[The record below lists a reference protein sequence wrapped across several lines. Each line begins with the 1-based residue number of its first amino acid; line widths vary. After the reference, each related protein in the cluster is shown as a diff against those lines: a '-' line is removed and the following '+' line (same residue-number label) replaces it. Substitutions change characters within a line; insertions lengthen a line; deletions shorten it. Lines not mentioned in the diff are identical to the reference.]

1 MGPTGAARNATDMN
15 ARALSQC
22 VTCDEIFESLPE
34 ALVVFGPDGREVVA
48 NRAAR
53 ELALPTGDPS
63 EGGARAGLLYL
74 TDAAGAERV
83 LSVEERLLDNGRLL
97 YYRDVTER
105 ERLERALNHSR
116 WIESLG
122 YVTATVVHD
131 LGNLLTPL
139 AGGLDLLSRQVEGE
153 AAAMVADIRQ
163 GTDRTLSLVR
173 QLLMRIKR
181 QPRSVRRID
190 ANAVVSELAPLIS
203 RGLPPDIELVLT
215 LEGAS
220 LELVAD
226 RQRLE
231 TALINLVANARDA
244 MPRGGR
250 ITIATEHLASTGGAA
265 GLRGEEEYVAV
276 VVSDSGI
283 GVPPELRE
291 TIFERF
297 FTTKSGEQGTGIGL
311 ADVRSFA
318 TDAGGYVS
326 FTSEVGKG
334 TSVAICLPR
343 SAPSSEPVKGP
354 RLARRDG

>member
-1 MGPTGAARNATDMN
+1 MGASPGLHDDTGMRP
-15 ARALSQC
+15 RALDQF
-22 VTCDEIFESLPE
+22 VFHDVFESLPE
-34 ALVVFGPDGREVVA
+34 ALVVLDPDGRELVA

-53 ELALPTGDPS
+53 ELGLPNEEPEVG
-63 EGGARAGLLYL
+63 RCAGVIHV
-74 TDAAGAERV
+74 TDTSGVEHV
-83 LSVEERLLDNGRLL
+83 LRVEERSLDGGRLL
-97 YYRDVTER
+97 FYRDITER
-105 ERLERALNHSR
+105 ERLERELNHSR

-131 LGNLLTPL
+131 LGNLLMPL
-139 AGGLDLLSRQVEGE
+139 SGALDLLSHEVEGD
-153 AAAMVADIRQ
+153 AAAIVADLQQ
-163 GTDRTLSLVR
+163 GADRTLALVK

-203 RGLPPDIELVLT
+203 RGLPPNIELVLT

-231 TALINLVANARDA
+231 TALLNLVANARDA

-250 ITIATEHLASTGGAA
+250 ITVATAAVASKRGTGAPRG
-265 GLRGEEEYVAV
+265 GEEEYVAV
-276 VVSDSGI
+276 AVSDTGV

-297 FTTKSGEQGTGIGL
+297 FTTKSGEHGTGIGL
-311 ADVRSFA
+311 ADVRCFA
-318 TDAGGYVS
+318 TEAGGYVS
-326 FTSEVGKG
+326 LTSEVGKG
-334 TSVAICLPR
+334 TNVAICLPR
-343 SAPSSEPVKGP
+343 NAPSSYVAV
-354 RLARRDG
+354 R

>member
-1 MGPTGAARNATDMN
+1 MRAQ
-15 ARALSQC
+15 ALSQC
-22 VTCDEIFESLPE
+22 VICDEIVESLPD
-34 ALVVFGPDGREVVA
+34 ALVVLGPDGRELVA

-53 ELALPTGDPS
+53 ELGLPRGELSRGD
-63 EGGARAGLLYL
+63 ARAGIIHV
-74 TDAAGAERV
+74 TDAAGTEHA
-83 LSVEERLLDNGRLL
+83 LSVEERPLDHGTLLL
-97 YYRDVTER
+97 YRDVTER
-105 ERLERALNHSR
+105 ERLESELNHSR

-131 LGNLLTPL
+131 LGNLLMPL
-139 AGGLDLLSRQVEGE
+139 ANALELLSREVEGE
-153 AAAMVADIRQ
+153 AAAIVVDMQQ
-163 GTDRTLSLVR
+163 GADRTLALVK

-203 RGLPPDIELVLT
+203 RGLPPNIELVLT
-215 LEGAS
+215 LEGAP

-231 TALINLVANARDA
+231 TALLNLVANARDA

-250 ITIATEHLASTGGAA
+250 VTIATEAMASTGGAA
-265 GLRGEEEYVAV
+265 GIRGEEEYVAV
-276 VVSDSGI
+276 VVSDTGV
-283 GVPPELRE
+283 GVPQELRE

-318 TDAGGYVS
+318 TEAGGYVS
-326 FTSEVGKG
+326 LTSEVGKG

-343 SAPSSEPVKGP
+343 NAHSSYVAPK
-354 RLARRDG
+354 

>member
-1 MGPTGAARNATDMN
+1 M
-15 ARALSQC
+15 
-22 VTCDEIFESLPE
+22 
-34 ALVVFGPDGREVVA
+34 
-48 NRAAR
+48 
-53 ELALPTGDPS
+53 
-63 EGGARAGLLYL
+63 
-74 TDAAGAERV
+74 DAAGAEHALR
-83 LSVEERLLDNGRLL
+83 VEERPLDNGRLL
-97 YYRDVTER
+97 FYRDVTER
-105 ERLERALNHSR
+105 ERLARELDHSR

-131 LGNLLTPL
+131 LGNLLTPV
-139 AGGLDLLSRQVEGE
+139 AGALELLSREVEGE
-153 AAAMVADIRQ
+153 AAALVADIQQ
-163 GTDRTLSLVR
+163 GADRTLALVR

-203 RGLPPDIELVLT
+203 RGLPDNIELVLT

-231 TALINLVANARDA
+231 TALLNLVANARDA

-250 ITIATEHLASTGGAA
+250 LTIATEVLASTGGEADP
-265 GLRGEEEYVAV
+265 RGEEEYVAL
-276 VVSDSGI
+276 VVSDTGV

-311 ADVRSFA
+311 ADVRAFA
-318 TDAGGYVS
+318 T
-326 FTSEVGKG
+326 
-334 TSVAICLPR
+334 CLPR
-343 SAPSSEPVKGP
+343 YAPSSYVAI
-354 RLARRDG
+354 R